1 MILKFRI
8 TLSFLKDNLKRFDSH
23 DTSMAPHLKPCKI
36 RSHMSILVLSISL
49 LIKKPAY
56 FVLIIHKMSVRYP
69 SCSILVWKLGG
80 AAPFPDTKMM
90 NYLLFFL
97 NATLLWKLYT
107 WLPKRNKKKL
117 SKRYLLC
124 DEVIVILIRKLHQ
137 KSPKCR
143 VLNYQDKKSIELLL
157 RWRRWKIGE
166 LGFFLAMSAF
176 LILCRNH
183 I

>member
-1 MILKFRI
+1 M
-8 TLSFLKDNLKRFDSH
+8 DNLKRFDSH
-23 DTSMAPHLKPCKI
+23 DTPMTPHLKPCKI
-36 RSHMSILVLSISL
+36 RSHKSILVLSISL

-69 SCSILVWKLGG
+69 SCSDLVWNLGATKLGG
-80 AAPFPDTKMM
+80 AAPFPDTKMVK
-90 NYLLFFL
+90 NF

-107 WLPKRNKKKL
+107 WLQKRKKNL

-124 DEVIVILIRKLHQ
+124 DEVIVIIKRKLHQ

-166 LGFFLAMSAF
+166 LGVFFGHVCLSNLMQKSYLAEA
-176 LILCRNH
+176 LEP
-183 I
+183 